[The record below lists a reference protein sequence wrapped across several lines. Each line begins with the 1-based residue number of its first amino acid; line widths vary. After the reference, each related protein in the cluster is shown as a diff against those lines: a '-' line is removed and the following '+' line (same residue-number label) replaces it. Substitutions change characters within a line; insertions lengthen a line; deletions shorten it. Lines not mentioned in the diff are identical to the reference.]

1 MTDAQAES
9 LIRELR
15 LVRGAILVIAV
26 ILALFV
32 GLRISDDLLRPNP
45 AAGVQT
51 ELSAIHSELI
61 LLRGE
66 VQRSHSQN
74 VSLPIPV
81 PQAKPPGGA
90 EK

>member
-15 LVRGAILVIAV
+15 LLRGTIFVIAAV
-26 ILALFV
+26 LALFV
-32 GLRISDDLLRPNP
+32 GLRLSDDLLRPNP

-51 ELSAIHSELI
+51 ELSAIRSELI

-66 VQRSHSQN
+66 VQRSQSKN
-74 VSLPIPV
+74 VSIPIPV
-81 PQAKPPGGA
+81 PAGKPPGGA